1 MRRLSF
7 VTFAFAFRCMYLE
20 VKTMKTLLFAVI
32 VSCLTTVSTLA
43 GTEMIISRGGESF
56 DMQGWVVSYE
66 GGFFCK
72 QPNLNYELQSYDHRA
87 KVLLSATGNNE
98 FALRLAMLRHGLYS
112 IAGNWQRGAE
122 CQYVEVA
129 SVQRDD

>member
-1 MRRLSF
+1 
-7 VTFAFAFRCMYLE
+7 
-20 VKTMKTLLFAVI
+20 MKTLLFAVI

-43 GTEMIISRGGESF
+43 GTKIIISRGGESF
-56 DMQGWVVSYE
+56 EMQGWVLSYE
-66 GGFFCK
+66 GGCK
-72 QPNLNYELQSYDHRA
+72 QPNINYELVSYDNRA

-98 FALRLAMLRHGLYS
+98 FALRLAMLRQGLSS

-129 SVQRDD
+129 SVRRDD

>member
-1 MRRLSF
+1 
-7 VTFAFAFRCMYLE
+7 
-20 VKTMKTLLFAVI
+20 MKTLLFAVI

-43 GTEMIISRGGESF
+43 GTEIIISRGGESF

-66 GGFFCK
+66 GGFFCN
-72 QPNLNYELQSYDHRA
+72 QPNINYELQSYDHRA

-98 FALRLAMLRHGLYS
+98 FALRLGMLRHGLYT

>member
-1 MRRLSF
+1 
-7 VTFAFAFRCMYLE
+7 
-20 VKTMKTLLFAVI
+20 MKTLSFAVI

-43 GTEMIISRGGESF
+43 GTELIISGGGESVE
-56 DMQGWVVSYE
+56 MQGGWVVSYE

-72 QPNLNYELQSYDHRA
+72 QPNINYELQSYDHRA

-98 FALRLAMLRHGLYS
+98 FALRLAMLRQGLYS

-122 CQYVEVA
+122 CQYVEVT
-129 SVQRDD
+129 SVRSDD